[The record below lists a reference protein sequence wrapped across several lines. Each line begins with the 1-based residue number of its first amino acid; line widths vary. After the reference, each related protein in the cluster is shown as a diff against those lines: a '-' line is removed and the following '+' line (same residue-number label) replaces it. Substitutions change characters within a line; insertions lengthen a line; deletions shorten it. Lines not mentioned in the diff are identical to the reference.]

1 MINQKKFKQKK
12 KLMQKIKDKNN
23 KYVIKHYFPN
33 VISNKPTLINSVAIS
48 KFQPFLD
55 EYEQ

>member
-1 MINQKKFKQKK
+1 
-12 KLMQKIKDKNN
+12 MQKIKDKNN
-23 KYVIKHYFPN
+23 KYVIKHHFPN